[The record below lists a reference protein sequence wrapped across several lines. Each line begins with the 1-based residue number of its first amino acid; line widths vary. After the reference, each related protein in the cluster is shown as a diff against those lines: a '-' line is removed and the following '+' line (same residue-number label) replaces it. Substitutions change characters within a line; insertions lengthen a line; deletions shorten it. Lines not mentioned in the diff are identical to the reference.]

1 MPSFKPGEQNDWWI
15 KKKKYIK
22 RYAWSI

>member
-1 MPSFKPGEQNDWWI
+1 MPSFKPGEENDWWI